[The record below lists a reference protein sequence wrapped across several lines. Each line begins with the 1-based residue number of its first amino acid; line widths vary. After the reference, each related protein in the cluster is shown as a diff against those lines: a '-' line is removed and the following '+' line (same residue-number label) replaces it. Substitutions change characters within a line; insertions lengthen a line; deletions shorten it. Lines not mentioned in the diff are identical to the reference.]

1 MIPRAF
7 ITEWSATAPWPTDE
21 QIEQDLIISRVMC
34 EIYRDKFLSERLAFR
49 GGTALHKL
57 YISPAPRYS
66 EDIDLV
72 QIHPEPIKPTIQA
85 LQKCLSFLGNASVRQ
100 KRDNNTLVFKVTAES
115 DISVIIRL
123 KIEIN
128 CREHFSEL
136 GYKTL
141 PFEVDSSWYS
151 GQCDIKTFELEELLG
166 TKMRAMYQRRKGRD
180 LFDIYTAINRD
191 QKPDI
196 DKIIGCYRRYME
208 FSEGVSPTK
217 KQFHRNMEQKVDH
230 SEFYGDTKGLL
241 RPEIKYNHRQAWEQ
255 VRIQLIERI

>member
-21 QIEQDLIISRVMC
+21 QIKQDLIISRALC

-57 YISPAPRYS
+57 FLNPAPRYS

-85 LQKCLSFLGNASVRQ
+85 LRKCLSFLGNASVRQ
-100 KRDNNTLVFKVTAES
+100 KRDN
-115 DISVIIRL
+115 
-123 KIEIN
+123 
-128 CREHFSEL
+128 
-136 GYKTL
+136 
-141 PFEVDSSWYS
+141 
-151 GQCDIKTFELEELLG
+151 
-166 TKMRAMYQRRKGRD
+166 
-180 LFDIYTAINRD
+180 
-191 QKPDI
+191 
-196 DKIIGCYRRYME
+196 
-208 FSEGVSPTK
+208 
-217 KQFHRNMEQKVDH
+217 
-230 SEFYGDTKGLL
+230 KGLL